1 MARRF
6 GMFAVTSQLAIAQ
19 IALAVEE
26 HAEAAGGH
34 ETSPNLFSGDLGN
47 AIWTLVIFFLL
58 LAVLGKFA
66 WKPLL
71 TALQNREKFIRESL
85 ETAKRDREAAEARLK
100 EYEARLA
107 KAHDEANTIV
117 EEG

>member
-1 MARRF
+1 MVRRF

-19 IALAVEE
+19 IALAAEE

-34 ETSPNLFSGDLGN
+34 EASPSLFSGDLGN

-58 LAVLGKFA
+58 LGVLGKFA

-71 TALQNREKFIRESL
+71 SVLQNREKFIQESL
-85 ETAKRDREAAEARLK
+85 ASAKHDREAAEARLK
-100 EYEARLA
+100 EYE
-107 KAHDEANTIV
+107 
-117 EEG
+117 